1 MRVLFYSEADGVEPV
16 KKWLHKLTKR
26 DRRII
31 GEDIKIVEL
40 GWPMGFPKV
49 KPVDKKLWEIK
60 SKLKDREARIIFTIN
75 GDQIILLHG
84 FIKKTQKT
92 PKKEKE
98 IAKQRQAKI

>member
-1 MRVLFYSEADGVEPV
+1 MRVFFYSEADGSEPV
-16 KKWLHKLTKR
+16 KWLRKLTKS

-40 GWPMGFPKV
+40 SWPMGFPKV

-60 SKLKDREARIIFTIN
+60 SKLKDREARIIFTID
-75 GDQIILLHG
+75 GDRIILLHG
-84 FIKKTQKT
+84 FIKKTRTT